1 MVSKDRMYS
10 DSRAPPQVQLSDE
23 DISMMISAAE
33 EQRAAMGNGGRRGE
47 GVDMRTYLS
56 ILTNCPWY

>member
-1 MVSKDRMYS
+1 
-10 DSRAPPQVQLSDE
+10 
-23 DISMMISAAE
+23 MMISAAE